1 MIYGKMNNI
10 CLIFFCQGKQLIT
23 CRQRNCI
30 IGIKM
35 KDILPVAFLIPVILA
50 QSNPLLWGCFIYF
63 ILESFF

>member
-35 KDILPVAFLIPVILA
+35 KDILSGGISYPC
-50 QSNPLLWGCFIYF
+50 NPRP
-63 ILESFF
+63 E